1 MAELPREPEGA
12 RSKGPFFTTPHEA
25 AKWWVE
31 QGVHVV
37 PVLPRLFDNGGKKAP
52 KPYAEWKW
60 DDPSKPPPSG
70 RLRTAAEVVSFWA
83 QRPEAQIAIVLGDGL
98 GCVDVDLAKLAGDPP
113 TGFPIPRRIG
123 SGLCE
128 TTKSH
133 GEHILFRYLTPLP
146 PNKPTRVIGVGGYVD
161 ILCGGLLFTAPS
173 SFENSDGR
181 YEVATWGDVPS
192 FSLVSEALEASAPWL
207 VPAWK
212 SRTTS
217 ARSDARGPRD
227 AIPTLGEKKPRVEH
241 ALSAIQ
247 SDPEVS
253 RIFQEGFPKPN
264 GEADR
269 SQTEYR
275 LAGFLK
281 RRGVSPDVAW
291 EVIQACPHTK
301 SPRDRRG
308 VRYFLEQIWARLE
321 SPPPAEST
329 PAPVPIDPG
338 YALTEFGN
346 ADRFLAARGG
356 EVHYDVARQ
365 KWMAWDGRRW
375 ACDESGVVRRWAEN
389 VLTAII
395 READAAGARG
405 GREAED
411 RAEALR
417 KWWARSSTDAK
428 IESCLAVAAHR
439 PGLPVLPDD
448 LDPDPLLLTAL
459 NGTLD
464 LRTGE
469 LQAHQPGDMITRVA
483 PVTFSPKA
491 QCPVW
496 EKFVLDAMM
505 GDASR
510 AAFLQRAV
518 GYSLSGSTR
527 EQVFFLNYGTGQNGK
542 STFLNALRDVFGDY
556 AWHADS
562 GTFLR
567 QETQRVRQDLAVL
580 RGVRFCTTSEIE
592 DGQRLDE
599 DLIKGVTGG
608 DPIQARY
615 LFSRTEAQF
624 HPQLKLWMA
633 VNHKPQIRGQD
644 EGIWRRVVLIP
655 WDWHIPEVDKDF
667 AARLAEEREGILA
680 WAVRGFADY
689 QAVGLSVPESIANAA
704 REYRSESDFLNDFIE
719 EAFESTTKGS
729 ANRDRGAVTAA
740 EAYSAYRGWCQANG
754 ERPNSQRW
762 FGLKLKERG
771 FVQDRNKV
779 TRYWCVSLS
788 PAGSNYAVSGA
799 RPTREESFRRG
810 YG

>member
-1 MAELPREPEGA
+1 MTD
-12 RSKGPFFTTPHEA
+12 PFFSTPLEA
-25 AKWWVE
+25 ARWWVG

-37 PVLPRLFDNGGKKAP
+37 PILPRLFDNGGKKAP

-60 DDPSKPPPSG
+60 DDSSKQCPAG
-70 RLRTAAEVVSFWA
+70 RLQSLAEVESFWR

-98 GCVDVDLAKLAGDPP
+98 GCIDVDLAKLTGDPP
-113 TGFPIPRRIG
+113 AEFPVPRRIG

-128 TTKSH
+128 TTKSR

-146 PNKPTRVIGVGGYVD
+146 PNKPTRVTGAGGYVD

-173 SFENSDGR
+173 AFENSEGR
-181 YEVATWGDVPS
+181 YDVVSWGDIPG
-192 FSLVSEALEASAPWL
+192 FSMVAEALDASAPWL
-207 VPAWK
+207 VSAWK
-212 SRTTS
+212 ERATA
-217 ARSDARGPRD
+217 ARSGTGAARGP
-227 AIPTLGEKKPRVEH
+227 IPSMEERTPRVEH

-247 SDPEVS
+247 SDPEIS
-253 RIFQEGFPKPN
+253 RVFQEGFPKPN
-264 GEADR
+264 GEPDR
-269 SQTEYR
+269 SQTEFR

-308 VRYFLEQIWARLE
+308 VRYFLEQVWTRLE
-321 SPPPAEST
+321 SPPPAESVST
-329 PAPVPIDPG
+329 LVPTDPG

-346 ADRFLAARGG
+346 ADRFLSARGG
-356 EVHYDVARQ
+356 QVHFDVARQ
-365 KWMAWDGRRW
+365 KWLAWDGRRW
-375 ACDESGVVRRWAEN
+375 ACDESGVVRRWTED
-389 VLTAII
+389 VLASII
-395 READAAGARG
+395 READAAELRG
-405 GREAED
+405 GREAEE
-411 RAEALR
+411 RADALR
-417 KWWARSSTDAK
+417 RWWARSSTDAK
-428 IESCLAVAAHR
+428 IASCLAVAAHR
-439 PGLPVLPDD
+439 PGVAVLPDD
-448 LDPDPLLLTAL
+448 LDPDPLLLTVL

-469 LQAHQPGDMITRVA
+469 LQAHRPGDLITRVS
-483 PVTFSPKA
+483 PVAYSPKA

-496 EKFVLDAMM
+496 EKFVLDAMA
-505 GDASR
+505 GEPER
-510 AAFLQRAV
+510 TAFLQRAV

-567 QETQRVRQDLAVL
+567 QESQRVRQDLAVL
-580 RGVRFCTTSEIE
+580 RGVRLCTTSEIE

-599 DLIKGVTGG
+599 DLIKGITGG

-633 VNHKPQIRGQD
+633 VNHKPQIHGQD
-644 EGIWRRVVLIP
+644 DGIWRRVVLIP
-655 WDWHIPEVDKDF
+655 WEWHIPQVDKDF
-667 AARLAEEREGILA
+667 ASKLADEREGILA
-680 WAVRGFADY
+680 WAVRGYADY
-689 QAVGLSVPESIANAA
+689 QAVGLSVPESVVRAA

-719 EAFESTTKGS
+719 EAFDSATKGS
-729 ANRDRGAVTAA
+729 VNRDRGAVTASD
-740 EAYSAYRGWCQANG
+740 AYSAYRGWCQANG
-754 ERPNSQRW
+754 ERCNSQRW

-788 PAGSNYAVSGA
+788 PAGNSLVASGS
-799 RPTREESFRRG
+799 RPVREDSFRRG